1 MNRSRSAANMSDE
14 PPAWPD
20 DDEDPFAPVSDTI
33 EEAVDEPTKAEQT
46 EDEID
51 THEADSDEDSS
62 PSAESISVPWTLPV
76 RVAPVLAMSGE
87 DVAEYPLNESPDGRK
102 NTSLIVTDNLIRIIE
117 VTYDDD
123 GQRRLNVKAVL
134 KNELTGFSHSHNE
147 LMHKHQWMWITSF
160 LVGLATLFVPF
171 IGFLGQILLAVGI
184 IGWTYMHLEV
194 HNLEFSTSGSKH
206 KVAFT
211 GYGSNRPM
219 FRASM
224 ALLGPTIAKYMDTG
238 EFDTESIISLHESLA
253 IPTQQIPPVVI
264 DEQPLNEVPHTQ
276 QITEPTSEPTSVQAV
291 TAPPPPVMQPEPQG
305 PPTTA
310 PPPPVMQPEPQGP
323 PTTAPPPPV
332 MQPEPQGPP
341 TTAPPPPVMQPE
353 PQGPPTTAPPPP
365 IAPTGP
371 PLPPPLP
378 PATLPPPLP
387 PGSMMAPPPPMGFDR
402 GEIPLDAPLPPAPE
416 ISVTAAPIEESL
428 SADEKNELLEELQ

>member
-1 MNRSRSAANMSDE
+1 MNRSRSAVNMSDE
-14 PPAWPD
+14 LPAWPD
-20 DDEDPFAPVSDTI
+20 DDEDPFAAVSDTD
-33 EEAVDEPTKAEQT
+33 EETVDEPTEAEPI
-46 EDEID
+46 EN
-51 THEADSDEDSS
+51 EADIHEVVSDEETSLKGGAM
-62 PSAESISVPWTLPV
+62 SAQWTLPV

-87 DVAEYPLNESPDGRK
+87 DVAEYPLNESPDGKK

-160 LVGLATLFVPF
+160 LVGLATLFIPF

-238 EFDTESIISLHESLA
+238 EFDTESIIALHESLA

-264 DEQPLNEVPHTQ
+264 DEQPLSEAPQIH
-276 QITEPTSEPTSVQAV
+276 QITEPAIEPTPTQAA
-291 TAPPPPVMQPEPQG
+291 TAPPPPTMQPEPQG

-310 PPPPVMQPEPQGP
+310 PPPPTMQPEPQGP
-323 PTTAPPPPV
+323 PTTAPPPP
-332 MQPEPQGPP
+332 
-341 TTAPPPPVMQPE
+341 TMQPE

-428 SADEKNELLEELQ
+428 SVDEKNELLEELQ

>member
-33 EEAVDEPTKAEQT
+33 DEAVDEPTKAEPI
-46 EDEID
+46 EDEVE
-51 THEADSDEDSS
+51 THEADSDENSS
-62 PSAESISVPWTLPV
+62 SNAESISVPWTLPV

-87 DVAEYPLNESPDGRK
+87 DAAEYPLNESPDGRK

-206 KVAFT
+206 KVTFT

-238 EFDTESIISLHESLA
+238 EFDTESIISLHESLV

-264 DEQPLNEVPHTQ
+264 DEQPLNEVPYTQ
-276 QITEPTSEPTSVQAV
+276 EITEPISEPTPVQA
-291 TAPPPPVMQPEPQG
+291 A
-305 PPTTA
+305 
-310 PPPPVMQPEPQGP
+310 
-323 PTTAPPPPV
+323 
-332 MQPEPQGPP
+332 
-341 TTAPPPPVMQPE
+341 TAPPPPVMQPE

>member
-1 MNRSRSAANMSDE
+1 MSDE
-14 PPAWPD
+14 LPAWPD
-20 DDEDPFAPVSDTI
+20 DDEDPFATVSDVN
-33 EEAVDEPTKAEQT
+33 EETDDKLT
-46 EDEID
+46 EE
-51 THEADSDEDSS
+51 E
-62 PSAESISVPWTLPV
+62 SAESQAEVQEETKSEEQSSNFDETSAPWSLPV

-102 NTSLIVTDNLIRIIE
+102 NTSLIVSDNLIRIIE

-238 EFDTESIISLHESLA
+238 EFDTESIATLHQSMS
-253 IPTQQIPPVVI
+253 IPTQPIPPIMI
-264 DEQPLNEVPHTQ
+264 DESVSNDPLAVTQ
-276 QITEPTSEPTSVQAV
+276 TPQQTNLETTSEPMTAPPPPV
-291 TAPPPPVMQPEPQG
+291 TAPPPPQMQPEPQG
-305 PPTTA
+305 PPVTA
-310 PPPPVMQPEPQGP
+310 PPPPQMQAEPQGP
-323 PTTAPPPPV
+323 PA
-332 MQPEPQGPP
+332 
-341 TTAPPPPVMQPE
+341 
-353 PQGPPTTAPPPP
+353 TAPPPP
-365 IAPTGP
+365 IAPAGP

-416 ISVTAAPIEESL
+416 ISVAAAPIEESL

>member
-1 MNRSRSAANMSDE
+1 MNRGRSAANMSDE
-14 PPAWPD
+14 PPAWPE

-33 EEAVDEPTKAEQT
+33 EEAVDEPTKAEPI
-46 EDEID
+46 EDEVE
-51 THEADSDEDSS
+51 THEAASDENSS
-62 PSAESISVPWTLPV
+62 SNAESISVPWTLPV

-276 QITEPTSEPTSVQAV
+276 QITEPTSEPTPVQAV
-291 TAPPPPVMQPEPQG
+291 
-305 PPTTA
+305 
-310 PPPPVMQPEPQGP
+310 
-323 PTTAPPPPV
+323 TAPPPPV

>member
-33 EEAVDEPTKAEQT
+33 EEAVDEPTKAELT
-46 EDEID
+46 EDEVD
-51 THEADSDEDSS
+51 THEAASDEDSS
-62 PSAESISVPWTLPV
+62 PNAESISVPWTLPV

-206 KVAFT
+206 KVTFT

-276 QITEPTSEPTSVQAV
+276 QITEPTSGPMSVQAV
-291 TAPPPPVMQPEPQG
+291 TAPPPP
-305 PPTTA
+305 
-310 PPPPVMQPEPQGP
+310 PVMQPEPEGP
-323 PTTAPPPPV
+323 PA
-332 MQPEPQGPP
+332 
-341 TTAPPPPVMQPE
+341 
-353 PQGPPTTAPPPP
+353 TAPPPP

>member
-33 EEAVDEPTKAEQT
+33 EEAVDEPTKAEPT
-46 EDEID
+46 EDEVE
-51 THEADSDEDSS
+51 THEAASDEDSS
-62 PSAESISVPWTLPV
+62 SNAESVSVPWTLPV

-276 QITEPTSEPTSVQAV
+276 QITEPTSEPTPVQAV

-323 PTTAPPPPV
+323 PTTAPPPPIV
-332 MQPEPQGPP
+332 
-341 TTAPPPPVMQPE
+341 
-353 PQGPPTTAPPPP
+353 
-365 IAPTGP
+365 PTGP

>member
-1 MNRSRSAANMSDE
+1 MSDE

-20 DDEDPFAPVSDTI
+20 DDEDPFAPVSKVTEETDIKPTEEETVELEVDEEQENHLVESSNT
-33 EEAVDEPTKAEQT
+33 EEAPV
-46 EDEID
+46 
-51 THEADSDEDSS
+51 SWS
-62 PSAESISVPWTLPV
+62 LPV

-87 DVAEYPLNESPDGRK
+87 EVAEYPLNESPNGRK
-102 NTSLIVTDNLIRIIE
+102 NTSLIVSDNLIRIIE

-160 LVGLATLFVPF
+160 LFGLVTLFIPF

-184 IGWTYMHLEV
+184 VGWTYMHLEV
-194 HNLEFSTSGSKH
+194 HTLEFSTSGSKH

-238 EFDTESIISLHESLA
+238 EFDTESITNLHESLA
-253 IPTQQIPPVVI
+253 IPAQPVVPPIIISENPSAEPQGPPTTAEIPP
-264 DEQPLNEVPHTQ
+264 ESFTQPT
-276 QITEPTSEPTSVQAV
+276 
-291 TAPPPPVMQPEPQG
+291 TAPPPPAMQPEPQG

-310 PPPPVMQPEPQGP
+310 PPPPAMQPEPEGCLLYTSP
-323 PTTAPPPPV
+323 SPR
-332 MQPEPQGPP
+332 
-341 TTAPPPPVMQPE
+341 
-353 PQGPPTTAPPPP
+353 
-365 IAPTGP
+365 
-371 PLPPPLP
+371 
-378 PATLPPPLP
+378 
-387 PGSMMAPPPPMGFDR
+387 D
-402 GEIPLDAPLPPAPE
+402 
-416 ISVTAAPIEESL
+416 L
-428 SADEKNELLEELQ
+428 STSRMPSSA

>member
-1 MNRSRSAANMSDE
+1 MSDQ

-20 DDEDPFAPVSDTI
+20 DDEDPFEPVSNETEDA
-33 EEAVDEPTKAEQT
+33 ETKPT
-46 EDEID
+46 EDEIVESE
-51 THEADSDEDSS
+51 HDEEQENHLEQSS
-62 PSAESISVPWTLPV
+62 NTEETPVPWSLPV

-87 DVAEYPLNESPDGRK
+87 DVAEYPLNESPNGRK
-102 NTSLIVTDNLIRIIE
+102 NTSLIVSDNLIRIIE

-160 LVGLATLFVPF
+160 LVGLGTLFIPF

-184 IGWTYMHLEV
+184 VGWTYMHLEV
-194 HNLEFSTSGSKH
+194 HTLEFSTSGSKH

-238 EFDTESIISLHESLA
+238 EFDTESITNLHESLA
-253 IPTQQIPPVVI
+253 IPAQPAPPIIISETPSADPKV
-264 DEQPLNEVPHTQ
+264 L
-276 QITEPTSEPTSVQAV
+276 PT
-291 TAPPPPVMQPEPQG
+291 TAPPPPAVQPEPQGPPTTAPPPPMMQPEPQG

-310 PPPPVMQPEPQGP
+310 PPPPVME
-323 PTTAPPPPV
+323 
-332 MQPEPQGPP
+332 
-341 TTAPPPPVMQPE
+341 PE

-365 IAPTGP
+365 ITPTGP

-402 GEIPLDAPLPPAPE
+402 GEVPLDAPLPPAPE

>member
-33 EEAVDEPTKAEQT
+33 EEAVDEPTKAEPI
-46 EDEID
+46 EDEVE
-51 THEADSDEDSS
+51 THEADSDENSS
-62 PSAESISVPWTLPV
+62 SNAESISVPWTLPV

-206 KVAFT
+206 KVTFT

-238 EFDTESIISLHESLA
+238 EFDTESIISLHESLV

-264 DEQPLNEVPHTQ
+264 DEQPLNEVPYTQ
-276 QITEPTSEPTSVQAV
+276 QITEPTSEPTPVQAV
-291 TAPPPPVMQPEPQG
+291 
-305 PPTTA
+305 
-310 PPPPVMQPEPQGP
+310 
-323 PTTAPPPPV
+323 TAPPPPV

>member
-33 EEAVDEPTKAEQT
+33 DEAVDEPTKAEPI
-46 EDEID
+46 EDEVE
-51 THEADSDEDSS
+51 THEADSDENSS
-62 PSAESISVPWTLPV
+62 SNAESISVPWTLPV

-206 KVAFT
+206 KVTFT

-238 EFDTESIISLHESLA
+238 EFDTETIISLHESLV

-264 DEQPLNEVPHTQ
+264 DEQPLNEVPYTQ
-276 QITEPTSEPTSVQAV
+276 EITEPTSEPTPVQAV
-291 TAPPPPVMQPEPQG
+291 
-305 PPTTA
+305 
-310 PPPPVMQPEPQGP
+310 
-323 PTTAPPPPV
+323 TAPPPPV

-416 ISVTAAPIEESL
+416 ISVTAAPIEDSL

>member
-1 MNRSRSAANMSDE
+1 
-14 PPAWPD
+14 
-20 DDEDPFAPVSDTI
+20 
-33 EEAVDEPTKAEQT
+33 
-46 EDEID
+46 
-51 THEADSDEDSS
+51 
-62 PSAESISVPWTLPV
+62 
-76 RVAPVLAMSGE
+76 
-87 DVAEYPLNESPDGRK
+87 
-102 NTSLIVTDNLIRIIE
+102 
-117 VTYDDD
+117 
-123 GQRRLNVKAVL
+123 
-134 KNELTGFSHSHNE
+134 
-147 LMHKHQWMWITSF
+147 
-160 LVGLATLFVPF
+160 
-171 IGFLGQILLAVGI
+171 
-184 IGWTYMHLEV
+184 
-194 HNLEFSTSGSKH
+194 
-206 KVAFT
+206 
-211 GYGSNRPM
+211 M

-305 PPTTA
+305 PPTTS
-310 PPPPVMQPEPQGP
+310 
-323 PTTAPPPPV
+323 
-332 MQPEPQGPP
+332 
-341 TTAPPPPVMQPE
+341 
-353 PQGPPTTAPPPP
+353 PPPP

>member
-1 MNRSRSAANMSDE
+1 MSDE
-14 PPAWPD
+14 PSAWPD
-20 DDEDPFAPVSDTI
+20 DDEDPFATVSDVN
-33 EEAVDEPTKAEQT
+33 EETDDKLT
-46 EDEID
+46 EE
-51 THEADSDEDSS
+51 E
-62 PSAESISVPWTLPV
+62 SAESQAEVQEETKSEEQSSNFDETSAPWSLPV

-102 NTSLIVTDNLIRIIE
+102 NTSLIVSDNLIRIIE

-238 EFDTESIISLHESLA
+238 EFDTESIATLHQSMS
-253 IPTQQIPPVVI
+253 IPTQPIPPIMI
-264 DEQPLNEVPHTQ
+264 DESVSNDPLAVTQ
-276 QITEPTSEPTSVQAV
+276 TPQQTNLETTSEPMTAPPPPV
-291 TAPPPPVMQPEPQG
+291 TAPPPPQMQAEPQG
-305 PPTTA
+305 PPA
-310 PPPPVMQPEPQGP
+310 
-323 PTTAPPPPV
+323 
-332 MQPEPQGPP
+332 
-341 TTAPPPPVMQPE
+341 
-353 PQGPPTTAPPPP
+353 TAPPPP
-365 IAPTGP
+365 IAPAGP

-416 ISVTAAPIEESL
+416 ISVAAAPIEESL

>member
-1 MNRSRSAANMSDE
+1 MSDE
-14 PPAWPD
+14 SPAWPD
-20 DDEDPFAPVSDTI
+20 DDEDPFSPVSND
-33 EEAVDEPTKAEQT
+33 T
-46 EDEID
+46 EDAETKPTEEESSGQEID
-51 THEADSDEDSS
+51 EEQEANLEKSS
-62 PSAESISVPWTLPV
+62 HNREVPIPWSLPV

-87 DVAEYPLNESPDGRK
+87 EVAEYPLNESPNGRK
-102 NTSLIVTDNLIRIIE
+102 NTSLVVSDNLIRIIE
-117 VTYDDD
+117 VTYDED

-160 LVGLATLFVPF
+160 LVGLATLFIPF

-184 IGWTYMHLEV
+184 VGWTYMHLEV
-194 HNLEFSTSGSKH
+194 HTLEFSTSGSKH

-238 EFDTESIISLHESLA
+238 EFDTESITNLHESLA
-253 IPTQQIPPVVI
+253 TPVQPAPPIIAENQSAELQEPPT
-264 DEQPLNEVPHTQ
+264 
-276 QITEPTSEPTSVQAV
+276 
-291 TAPPPPVMQPEPQG
+291 TAPPPPVMESDSQGLPTTAQTPPVMESDLQGPPTTAPPSPVMESDLQG

-310 PPPPVMQPEPQGP
+310 PPPPVIESDLQGS
-323 PTTAPPPPV
+323 PTTAPPL
-332 MQPEPQGPP
+332 
-341 TTAPPPPVMQPE
+341 
-353 PQGPPTTAPPPP
+353 PP
-365 IAPTGP
+365 IAPTAP

-387 PGSMMAPPPPMGFDR
+387 LGSMMPPPPPMGFDR
-402 GEIPLDAPLPPAPE
+402 GEMPLDAPLPPAPE